1 MWKWDRSMLPAG
13 KLPLRFLFLIGLGI
27 GLSAAYFGRGI
38 WFQTTGILDEDTLY
52 RMKYMTVDS
61 GVLFAYVLCK
71 RCRNFFVLI
80 IMATTYLGLVFCGGI
95 TVKYGFSIGFF
106 ISTAIYRYGIK
117 GLLLG
122 IVGAFP
128 QYLCYVPAILLL
140 IRWCEELH
148 RSIYFYHNITGQG
161 KKSLPGRL
169 GKLALILMVLVFGCI
184 LECFVNPVLLKGF
197 LQFF

>member
-1 MWKWDRSMLPAG
+1 MLPAG

-27 GLSAAYFGRGI
+27 GLSAAYFGRRI

-106 ISTAIYRYGIK
+106 ISTAIYRYGVK

-140 IRWCEELH
+140 IRWCEDLH

>member
-1 MWKWDRSMLPAG
+1 MLPAG

-27 GLSAAYFGRGI
+27 GLSAAYFGRRI
-38 WFQTTGILDEDTLY
+38 WFQTTGILDEDMLY
-52 RMKYMTVDS
+52 RMTYMTVDS
-61 GVLFAYVLCK
+61 RGLFLSVLCK
-71 RCRNFFVLI
+71 RCRNFIVLI

-140 IRWCEELH
+140 IRWCEDLH

-169 GKLALILMVLVFGCI
+169 GRLALVFLTLLLGCV

>member
-1 MWKWDRSMLPAG
+1 MLPAG
-13 KLPLRFLFLIGLGI
+13 KLPLRFLFLIGFGI
-27 GLSAAYFGRGI
+27 GLFAAYFGRGI

-140 IRWCEELH
+140 IRWCEDLH